1 MIYSTVGSTS
11 VQVYY
16 SLFYQAEFNAL
27 GSQRETVVYL
37 DDTFTDFGQLKF
49 GKWLLKGNF

>member
-1 MIYSTVGSTS
+1 MAPGEERIQRFRMIYSTVGSTS

-37 DDTFTDFGQLKF
+37 DDTFTDFG
-49 GKWLLKGNF
+49 